1 MPYSTRISVDLP
13 APFSPIRAWTSPR
26 RSSSV
31 TSSLA
36 TTPGNRLVI
45 PSRTTRGGEL
55 LSPAPSSVTP
65 VDLRRCVG
73 DGDLAVDDLLLELVQ
88 LLLDVRRELVGVRL
102 RVVESVLGQAEDE
115 APAERVVARLLDR
128 RVHGRIHALQHRRE
142 DQWLLFRA
150 RREVLV
156 RVNADRE
163 LVRVD
168 GRVEQTRA

>member
-1 MPYSTRISVDLP
+1 MSVDLP

-45 PSRTTRGGEL
+45 PSRTTRGGGVL
-55 LSPAPSSVTP
+55 PPASSVTP

-128 RVHGRIHALQHRRE
+128 RVHGRIHALEHRRE
-142 DQWLLFRA
+142 DQRLLLRA

-156 RVNADRE
+156 RVDADRE

-168 GRVEQTRA
+168 GRVEQT